1 MTPREHAELVLDRQG
16 LELLDAI
23 AARAAGTLD
32 AAIFFG
38 SRSSGVATT
47 PASAYDLMLV
57 CDRPGVFYR
66 AMSQAGFLHRS
77 PALLGILDGLLPP
90 TQIRLVHGTG
100 LVKASVLSMA
110 AFQRATSTAR
120 RDQFV
125 AGRLFQDVH
134 VVWVRDPES
143 ARRVDDAIV
152 SARRIT
158 LDWVMPD
165 LPARFTS
172 SEYVRQLFRTSFRF
186 EVRPETAGRADA
198 LFDAQS
204 VRLVPIFESALEEL
218 AAEGRLRGPE
228 EDGAFSLPGSPTPGQ
243 ILRRRLYLEWS
254 RVRATAR
261 WPKHA
266 VTFDGWL
273 DYIIRKAE
281 RHSGETIV
289 LTPLERRFPLI
300 LLWPK
305 IFKFLARQRG
315 KGRPV

>member
-1 MTPREHAELVLDRQG
+1 
-16 LELLDAI
+16 
-23 AARAAGTLD
+23 
-32 AAIFFG
+32 
-38 SRSSGVATT
+38 
-47 PASAYDLMLV
+47 MLV
-57 CDRPGVFYR
+57 CERPGAFYE
-66 AMSQAGFLHRS
+66 AMSKVGFLHRS
-77 PALLGILDGLLPP
+77 PALLGFLDGLLPP
-90 TQIRLVHGTG
+90 TQIRLVHGAG

-110 AFQRATSTAR
+110 ALKRATSNAR
-120 RDQFV
+120 KDQFV

-134 VVWVRDPES
+134 VVWARTPEAARQVEAAVAS
-143 ARRVDDAIV
+143 ARLV
-152 SARRIT
+152 T
-158 LDWVMPD
+158 LDWVAPD
-165 LPARFTS
+165 LPDRFAAAD
-172 SEYVRQLFRTSFRF
+172 YVRQLFRTSFRF
-186 EVRPETAGRADA
+186 EVRPETGGRADA
-198 LFDAQS
+198 LFEAQA
-204 VRLVPIFESALEEL
+204 VRLVPMFEDVLESL
-218 AAEGRLRGPE
+218 AAEGRLRTSG
-228 EDGAFSLPGSPTPGQ
+228 GNSFSLPGPPSRRQ
-243 ILRRRLYLEWS
+243 VLKRRLHLEWS

>member
-1 MTPREHAELVLDRQG
+1 
-16 LELLDAI
+16 
-23 AARAAGTLD
+23 
-32 AAIFFG
+32 
-38 SRSSGVATT
+38 
-47 PASAYDLMLV
+47 
-57 CDRPGVFYR
+57 
-66 AMSQAGFLHRS
+66 
-77 PALLGILDGLLPP
+77 
-90 TQIRLVHGTG
+90 
-100 LVKASVLSMA
+100 VKASVLSMVA
-110 AFQRATSTAR
+110 LQRATSAAR
-120 RDQFV
+120 KDQFV

-134 VVWVRDPES
+134 VVWARSPESVRQVEQAIAS
-143 ARRVDDAIV
+143 ARRV
-152 SARRIT
+152 T
-158 LDWVMPD
+158 LDWVAPD
-165 LPARFTS
+165 LPDRFAPS
-172 SEYVRQLFRTSFRF
+172 DYVRQLFRTSFHF

-198 LFDAQS
+198 LFSAQAA
-204 VRLVPIFESALEEL
+204 RLVPLFEGVLTEL
-218 AAEGRLRGPE
+218 AAEGRLRATGG
-228 EDGAFSLPGSPTPGQ
+228 GAFSLPGPPSRGQ
-243 ILRRRLYLEWS
+243 ILKRRLYLEWS

>member
-1 MTPREHAELVLDRQG
+1 M
-16 LELLDAI
+16 
-23 AARAAGTLD
+23 
-32 AAIFFG
+32 
-38 SRSSGVATT
+38 ATT
-47 PASAYDLMLV
+47 AASAYDLMLV
-57 CDRPGVFYR
+57 CERPGAFYR
-66 AMSQAGFLHRS
+66 AMSRAGYLHRS
-77 PALLGILDGLLPP
+77 PVLLGLLDGLLPP
-90 TQIRLVHGTG
+90 TQIRLVHGAG
-100 LVKASVLSMA
+100 LVKASVLSLA
-110 AFQRATSTAR
+110 AFQRATSAAR

-134 VVWVRDPES
+134 VVWVGSPEAARQVEDAIDS
-143 ARRVDDAIV
+143 ARRV
-152 SARRIT
+152 T
-158 LDWVMPD
+158 LDWVAPD
-165 LPARFTS
+165 LPARFS
-172 SEYVRQLFRTSFRF
+172 ASEYVRQLFRTSFRF
-186 EVRPETAGRADA
+186 EVRPETGGRADA
-198 LFDAQS
+198 LFDAQAG
-204 VRLVPIFESALEEL
+204 RLVPAFEGVLKDLVAS
-218 AAEGRLRGPE
+218 GRLRAT
-228 EDGAFSLPGSPTPGQ
+228 EDGAFSLPGPPPRGQ